1 MSIIYVEKRDEVN
14 LFVWSDL
21 DVEFAIEEFFSF
33 FADGYKFMPRFRAK
47 LWDGKIR
54 MYSAAKKTLP
64 VGLYSYLEHY
74 AADNGHEIE
83 FSKKSLPV
91 IPEPVA
97 TMDEV
102 KAFCAGLNVQRNGV
116 PIEHFDYQLDAIHKA
131 INDRRVLLLSATG
144 SGKSLIIYSI
154 LRWYVEKDLSALVL
168 VPTTGLV
175 EQMLGD
181 FIDYSSHNGWD
192 AEKFCQ
198 QIYSGF
204 TKEITKPITIST
216 WQSVYKLDRKW
227 FNNFDVV
234 VGDEAHLF
242 AAASLSTCMNKL
254 DQVSVRVGTT
264 GTIKEAKSNKLTLEG
279 HFGPVHKVSSTR
291 ELMDKGVLTDLKIKC
306 LILKHDEE
314 VRREVKDYDYQ
325 GEMDYIVRND
335 KRNQFIRKLA
345 TTLTGTT
352 LILFQFVEKHGEVLY
367 AQFKAH
373 LPENR
378 NVYLIHGGVSVDER
392 ERIRKALETDENP
405 ILIASYQT
413 FATGVNAPS
422 IENIIFASP
431 TKSRIRN
438 LQSIGR
444 GLRLKKGKAY
454 CNLYDISDD
463 FSWKKKPNATL
474 RHALERI
481 KIYAEE
487 QFPYKLIEVPF

>member
-1 MSIIYVEKRDEVN
+1 MSIINVEKRDEVN

-21 DVEFAIEEFFSF
+21 DIEFTLEEFFSF
-33 FADGYKFMPRFRAK
+33 YADGYKFMPRFRAK
-47 LWDGKIR
+47 LWDGKVR

-64 VGLYSYLEHY
+64 VGLFGYLEQF
-74 AADNGHEIE
+74 AAQNDCEIRITE
-83 FSKKSLPV
+83 KSRP
-91 IPEPVA
+91 IKYDEVA
-97 TMDEV
+97 TMDEL
-102 KAFCAGLNVQRNGV
+102 KEFCKSLSVQRNGQ
-116 PIEHFDYQLDAIHKA
+116 PIEHYDYQLEAIHKA
-131 INDRRVLLLSATG
+131 INERRTLLLSATG

-154 LRWYVEKDLSALVL
+154 LRWYQTKGLTALVL

-181 FIDYSSHNGWD
+181 FKDYSTENGWD
-192 AEKFCQ
+192 AETFCQ

-204 TKEITKPITIST
+204 TKEVTKDITIST

-227 FNNFDVV
+227 FSNFDVV

-254 DQVSVRVGTT
+254 QDVSVRIGTT

-306 LILKHDEE
+306 LVLKHDEMF
-314 VRREVKDYDYQ
+314 RREVKDYDYQ
-325 GEMDYIVRND
+325 GELDWIVRND
-335 KRNQFIRKLA
+335 KRNKFICKLA
-345 TTLTGTT
+345 GTLSGTT
-352 LILFQFVEKHGEVLY
+352 LILFQFVEKHGVVLHDMLKQMY
-367 AQFKAH
+367 
-373 LPENR
+373 PNR
-378 NVYLIHGGVSVDER
+378 PVYLIHGGVSVEER
-392 ERIRKALETDENP
+392 ERIRKALENDEDP
-405 ILIASYQT
+405 ILAASAQT

-444 GLRLKKGKAY
+444 GLRLKKGKDF

-463 FSWKKKPNATL
+463 LSWKKKPNATL
-474 RHALERI
+474 RHALDRI